1 MALSIR
7 KKRLSRSAGGD
18 VVILLF
24 LLAAASFMVLPMIL
38 IISNAF
44 KPLSELFLFPP
55 RLFVRNPTMKN
66 FHDLMIMMAQSWVPF
81 GRYLLNS
88 LFIVI
93 LGTFGNVL
101 FGSMAAYVISVRKF
115 PGAKLFMTMVVLS
128 LMFSS
133 EVTQIPNY
141 VTIAFLGWVDSLKA
155 VIIPAWA
162 SSLGLYLMKNFID
175 SMIPDSLVEAAEIDG
190 AGDFRIYWQIV
201 MPNVKP
207 AWLTMIIL
215 LFQQLWRTQGGYYIY
230 SEQLKTLPYALNQIA
245 QGGVAR
251 QGVQAAV
258 TVLMM
263 IIPIIVFVINQSK
276 IVDTMGTS
284 GMAN

>member
-88 LFIVI
+88 LFIFVWI
-93 LGTFGNVL
+93 NGSLCYLSPEIPRSEAVHDHGSTVADVFIRSNPDPKLCHDCVFGLGGFTKSGDYSGV
-101 FGSMAAYVISVRKF
+101 G
-115 PGAKLFMTMVVLS
+115 
-128 LMFSS
+128 
-133 EVTQIPNY
+133 
-141 VTIAFLGWVDSLKA
+141 
-155 VIIPAWA
+155 II
-162 SSLGLYLMKNFID
+162 
-175 SMIPDSLVEAAEIDG
+175 
-190 AGDFRIYWQIV
+190 FRIVSDEEFY
-201 MPNVKP
+201 
-207 AWLTMIIL
+207 
-215 LFQQLWRTQGGYYIY
+215 
-230 SEQLKTLPYALNQIA
+230 
-245 QGGVAR
+245 R
-251 QGVQAAV
+251 QHDPGFA
-258 TVLMM
+258 
-263 IIPIIVFVINQSK
+263 S
-276 IVDTMGTS
+276 
-284 GMAN
+284 